1 VYWPVRTLFC
11 LSSGDSSGIDFLLTL
26 HDERED
32 LSRKISLQGSNGIQF
47 GMSLGDLVL
56 GPLVG
61 AQATDGDKVQRPIG
75 SAIAAGIETMPDG
88 FS

>member
-1 VYWPVRTLFC
+1 
-11 LSSGDSSGIDFLLTL
+11 LTL

-32 LSRKISLQGSNGIQF
+32 LSREISLQGSNGIEF
-47 GMSLGDLVL
+47 AMSLGDSTSDPVL

-61 AQATDGDKVQRPIG
+61 AQATDGDNVQRPIG